1 MGITNKW
8 LNPYQ
13 RSYQQ
18 IKAKLIESLMGIKDK
33 DGNVLITDYS
43 EGNILIIILSL
54 LRLLPKFF
62 TITSII
68 WQGKPSYLLL
78 GNILR

>member
-18 IKAKLIESLMGIKDK
+18 IKAKLIEGANKH
-33 DGNVLITDYS
+33 
-43 EGNILIIILSL
+43 
-54 LRLLPKFF
+54 
-62 TITSII
+62 
-68 WQGKPSYLLL
+68 QG
-78 GNILR
+78 